1 MAAGARRIQN
11 IILWCTLAHLSEL
24 VLLDVA
30 LTSAGANAGAG
41 ISDSEKMATSSM
53 PCHWRGAPQHT
64 AVGWALLAFDWL
76 GRGSPVILLLLASQ
90 PRPWCEQN
98 VDRMHVVT
106 AKMIHAKRS
115 EFGPLAA

>member
-1 MAAGARRIQN
+1 MLCSSGSARGVPGACSARGMAAGARRIQN

-76 GRGSPVILLLLASQ
+76 GRGSPVIAASSRLPAQ
-90 PRPWCEQN
+90 
-98 VDRMHVVT
+98 
-106 AKMIHAKRS
+106 AL
-115 EFGPLAA
+115 PLV